1 VELDFSLRFASFE
14 MTSPS
19 RHSAFLYFYFLN
31 MKQLIQKIL
40 LILSRIILKKYQPE
54 IIGVT
59 GSVGK
64 SSTREAIFAVL
75 SSEFNVR
82 QSEKNYN
89 TELGVPLT
97 IIGARSGGKSIL
109 GWLAVILRA
118 LSLIIFT
125 SQSYPKILILE
136 MAADHIG
143 DIKYLTSLAPC
154 HIGVVTTVGESHL
167 EQFGTV
173 ENIQKEKQTMI
184 THLGRGDYAI
194 LNADD
199 QLVFAMKEKTKAKA
213 LTFGFAEGADV
224 QAMELSLVGLEKERE
239 AEENE
244 KVTPSSYWEGNEWGV
259 NFKLSYKGSAVPVFL
274 PRVLGKQQVYAA
286 LAGATAGLI
295 YKLNLVKI
303 AEALK
308 SYEAPR
314 GRMNLVAGIK
324 HTMLVDD
331 TYNASPLSTVAAL
344 EVVGGISLPLGARK
358 FAVLGDMLELG
369 SYNQE
374 GHKLVGRKVKEF
386 GFDFLVAVGE
396 RAKEII
402 NGAESLGF
410 PEDKIMHF
418 DNAMEAGL
426 YLQDTIK
433 PNDLIL
439 IKGSQGMRMEKI
451 TKELMAEPLKAE
463 KLLVRQDK
471 FWLKN

>member
-1 VELDFSLRFASFE
+1 
-14 MTSPS
+14 
-19 RHSAFLYFYFLN
+19 
-31 MKQLIQKIL
+31 MKQFVQKTL
-40 LILSRIILKKYQPE
+40 LILAKIILKKYQPE

-75 SSEFNVR
+75 ASEFSVR

-97 IIGARSGGKSIL
+97 IIGARSGGKSIW
-109 GWLAVILRA
+109 GWTMVLLRA
-118 LSLIIFT
+118 LGLICFP
-125 SQSYPKILILE
+125 SSSYSKILILE
-136 MAADHIG
+136 MAADHAG
-143 DIKYLTSLAPC
+143 DIKYLTALAPC
-154 HIGVVTTVGESHL
+154 HIGVVTTIGESHL
-167 EQFGTV
+167 EQFGTK
-173 ENIQKEKQTMI
+173 ENIQKEKQI
-184 THLGRGDYAI
+184 IVTHLGRGDYAV

-199 QLVFAMKEKTKAKA
+199 KLVLEMKEKTKAKV
-213 LTFGFAEGADV
+213 LTFGFGEGADI
-224 QAMELSLVGLEKERE
+224 QAMELSLVGLEMKEGGGDE
-239 AEENE
+239 PA
-244 KVTPSSYWEGNEWGV
+244 TPTGYWEGNEWGV

-463 KLLVRQDK
+463 KLLVRQEGK
-471 FWLKN
+471 WLKA